1 MADVSNPRSQTS
13 GKEPPVDVLG
23 WMVVGSTAGANSKAM
38 PGGDEPSGLP
48 GPATV
53 CVTVAVAGGFFV
65 SAG

>member
-1 MADVSNPRSQTS
+1 
-13 GKEPPVDVLG
+13 
-23 WMVVGSTAGANSKAM
+23 MVVGSTAGANSKAM